1 MCEEKSGFSLTE
13 SYAVNILLKK
23 DLFMKWVKETVGYWC
38 DDIVLRKYLGQGV
51 GVAVLDTGII
61 LHPDFDRRIIG
72 FSDFVNRRNAIYDE
86 SGHGT
91 HVVGILAGSGKMS
104 DGKYAGM
111 APEAELLIGKVL
123 DREGNGT
130 VEYVMEGIRW
140 VLALKKKKNIRIVN
154 ISVGTQPGLEKA
166 EEKRLLDGVEALW
179 DEGLIVVVSAGNYG
193 PGEGTVAVP
202 GSSRKVITVGATDS
216 VKVWNK
222 DPRKK
227 WNYSGRGPTEC
238 CVVKPDL
245 VAPGTYITSCNG
257 NYLNRWK
264 KPYILKSG
272 TSMATP
278 VVSGAIACLLSK
290 YPDMTNVEV
299 KLRLRE
305 SCIRRNEEGEG
316 WGMLNVKRLLELP
329 M

>member
-1 MCEEKSGFSLTE
+1 MCEEKSGFSLAE

-91 HVVGILAGSGKMS
+91 HVAGILAGSGKMS

-316 WGMLNVKRLLELP
+316 WGMLNVRRLLELP